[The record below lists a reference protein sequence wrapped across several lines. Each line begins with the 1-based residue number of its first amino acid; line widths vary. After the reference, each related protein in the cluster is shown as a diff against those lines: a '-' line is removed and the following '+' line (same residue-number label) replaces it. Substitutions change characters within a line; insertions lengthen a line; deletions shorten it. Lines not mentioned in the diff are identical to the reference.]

1 MRPDDLTLARS
12 LSLFDAMAQPTFDRM
27 MSVSLV
33 QTFPA
38 GVVLLEQG
46 QASDFLFVLFEG
58 SVELSAKH
66 CNSEGAIRIVPP
78 GEPFTIAALLTD
90 QPTLSQARTIGSCRA
105 LMIPAVAFRDAI
117 AADHAFCQ
125 SLLIEQA
132 NIVRHLVREINN
144 QKLRNS
150 TERLANWVLNARNQ
164 APEDGPIQLPFR
176 KRTLAALLGMT
187 PENLSRT
194 IASLEP
200 HGVTFKGSSIAI
212 ADPDALR
219 RVARPSELIDLI

>member
-1 MRPDDLTLARS
+1 MRPDDLALARS
-12 LSLFDAMAQPTFDRM
+12 LSLFDAMDVGTFDRLM
-27 MSVSLV
+27 AVSLV

-46 QASDFLFVLFEG
+46 QVPDFLFVLFEG
-58 SVELSAKH
+58 SVELSATH
-66 CNSEGAIRIVPP
+66 CKSEGAISIVPP

-90 QPTLSQARTIGSCRA
+90 QPTLSQARTICNSRA
-105 LMIPAVAFRDAI
+105 LMIPAAAFRDAI
-117 AADHAFCQ
+117 SADHAFCQ

-150 TERLANWVLNARNQ
+150 TERLANWVLHASNK
-164 APEDGPIQLPFR
+164 APEAGPIQLPFR

-212 ADPDALR
+212 QDADALR
-219 RVARPSELIDLI
+219 KVARPSALIDLI